1 MYLGGFYY
9 MRNAKHTV
17 VALTAVSII
26 GSMAVRQAYDFKAS
40 NRLAALL
47 SNSAEAEMVLTQS
60 EIKIDPEDAAQQL
73 NETYT
78 QEELEEVINKK
89 SSLQESYVLLTY
101 GSLNVYDAPSEE
113 GNITDTLEKCE
124 GVEITESTEG
134 WYKIFYNGGKTGYV
148 MKEHVT
154 ESKAEADYAAM
165 HYDNYKT
172 AKVKTSG
179 GNVNIRSSASKSAP
193 VIGQLENGSDIVL
206 LYDENGYTK
215 VFFGSDLEAGFVVST
230 SIELTGAW
238 VSKTDV
244 AAVQK
249 AAAERKAAEAKAA
262 AEKAAAEKAAAE
274 KAKKEAEAK
283 AVAAAAAKKS
293 AGASKKSSG
302 SSSSTYTTPA
312 ASSKGQAI
320 VNQARKYLGVKYVYG
335 GTSPKGFDC
344 SGLVQYVCKSVG
356 ISVNRTAASQFGNG
370 KAVNKQ
376 DLQPGD
382 LLFFAKGG
390 RIHHVGIYIG
400 NGQMIH
406 APQTGDVVKISSI
419 NTAYRKNGYV
429 GARRV
434 Y

>member
-1 MYLGGFYY
+1 

-17 VALTAVSII
+17 VALTAVAMI
-26 GSMAVRQAYDFKAS
+26 GSMAVKQAYDFKAS

-47 SNSAEAEMVLTQS
+47 SNSAEAEMVFTQS

-101 GSLNVYDAPSEE
+101 GNLNVYDAPSEE
-113 GNITDTLEKCE
+113 GNVIDSLEKCD

-134 WYKIFYNGGKTGYV
+134 FYKIFYNGGKTGYV

-165 HYDNYKT
+165 HYDNYKA
-172 AKVKTSG
+172 AKVKTTG
-179 GNVNIRSSASKSAP
+179 GNVNIRSSASKNSS

-238 VSKTDV
+238 VSKSDV

-283 AVAAAAAKKS
+283 AAAAAAAKK
-293 AGASKKSSG
+293 ASSKAKKSSG
-302 SSSSTYTTPA
+302 SSGTYTTPA

-370 KAVNKQ
+370 RAVNKK

-406 APQTGDVVKISSI
+406 APQTGDVVKVSSI